1 MVRLLAATIRMQ
13 ILSPLRIINMSCVSE
28 GHRGNIKRT
37 RQSGPS
43 DQDYRTH
50 AGPYSVILRLVEAD
64 VESQL
69 MMEKWQPNNR
79 S

>member
-1 MVRLLAATIRMQ
+1 MFQRDT
-13 ILSPLRIINMSCVSE
+13 
-28 GHRGNIKRT
+28 GGT
-37 RQSGPS
+37 RQNGLS

-64 VESQL
+64 IESQL
-69 MMEKWQPNNR
+69 MIEKWQPNNQ